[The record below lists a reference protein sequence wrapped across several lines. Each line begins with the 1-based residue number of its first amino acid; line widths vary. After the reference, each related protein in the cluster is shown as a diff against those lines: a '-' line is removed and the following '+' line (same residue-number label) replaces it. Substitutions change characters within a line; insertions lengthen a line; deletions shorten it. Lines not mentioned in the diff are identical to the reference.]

1 MSQHFWQKVRKFFN
15 LLDANHDGTIDVPDA
30 RSRMVKVLTAIHR
43 QQREQMRAVDEIDGK
58 DSEENEEERLQQEV
72 NSALQMLFDAADFRH
87 DQHITVDE
95 FETMYRNLLKAQYEP
110 EVLELDLDRAIQVLE
125 GDSEN
130 PSASSMHGRPLP
142 NAD

>member
-1 MSQHFWQKVRKFFN
+1 MSQHFWQKVRKFFS
-15 LLDANHDGTIDVPDA
+15 LLDANHDGTVDVADA
-30 RSRMVKVLTAIHR
+30 RNRMAKVLIAIHR
-43 QQREQMRAVDEIDGK
+43 QQREQMRTVDEIDCK
-58 DSEENEEERLQQEV
+58 DSEESEEERLQQEV
-72 NSALQMLFDAADFRH
+72 TSALQMLFDAADFRH

-110 EVLELDLDRAIQVLE
+110 EVLELDLDRAIKVLE

-130 PSASSMHGRPLP
+130 PSANGVRRRPLP